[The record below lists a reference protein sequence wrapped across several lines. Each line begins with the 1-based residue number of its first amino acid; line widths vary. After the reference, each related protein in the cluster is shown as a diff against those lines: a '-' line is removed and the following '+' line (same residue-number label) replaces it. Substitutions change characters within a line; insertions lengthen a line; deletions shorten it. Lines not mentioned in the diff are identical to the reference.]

1 MNTFER
7 LESNVRSYCRNLP
20 TVFTSAR
27 NAHLED
33 KQGRRYI
40 DFLAGAGT
48 LNYGHNN
55 PLLKTDLLDYLA
67 QDGIVHGLDMATAAK
82 QRFLETLE
90 QVVLRPRGLSYK
102 VQFTGPTGTN
112 AVEAALK
119 LARRVTGR
127 QNVVAFTNAFHGMSL
142 GSVAATGNR
151 YYRKASGVALSNVS
165 FMPYDG
171 YHGPETDTITLFEQL
186 LDDTGSGLDHPAAVL
201 VETIQGEG
209 GINVANVAW
218 LRRLA
223 ALCRRH
229 DILLIVD
236 DIQMGCGR
244 TGAFFSFEE
253 AGITPDL
260 VTLSKSLSGYGL
272 PLSVVLIRP
281 ELDQWRPGEHS
292 GTFRGN
298 NLAFVT
304 GTSALHHYWR
314 DGQFAQETQRKGQ
327 RLRSRLQEIAALWED
342 APAQVRGRGMVQAMD
357 CGSGERAQAVCRAAF
372 ERGLVIET
380 SGARDHVVKCLPPLT
395 IADEHLEAALDIL
408 QQSVEATALVLSPC

>member
-1 MNTFER
+1 MRTLER

-20 TVFTSAR
+20 AVFSSAR
-27 NAHLED
+27 NALLED
-33 KQGRRYI
+33 EKGLRYI
-40 DFLAGAGT
+40 DFLAGASS

-55 PLLKTDLLDYLA
+55 PLLKADLLEYLGR
-67 QDGIVHGLDMATAAK
+67 DGIVHSLDMATEAK
-82 QRFLETLE
+82 LQFLESLE
-90 QVVLRPRGLSYK
+90 RLVFKPRGLHYK

-151 YYRKASGVALSNVS
+151 YYRKAAGVALPNVS
-165 FMPYDG
+165 FLPYDG
-171 YHGPETDTITLFEQL
+171 YFGPEVDTIDYFERL
-186 LDDTGSGLDHPAAVL
+186 LNDTGSGLDHPAAVL
-201 VETIQGEG
+201 VETVQGEG
-209 GINVANVAW
+209 GINVASAAW

-229 DILLIVD
+229 DMLLIVD

-244 TGAFFSFEE
+244 TGRFFSFEE
-253 AGITPDL
+253 AGLVPDL
-260 VTLSKSLSGYGL
+260 VILSKSLSGYGL

-281 ELDQWRPGEHS
+281 DLDQWQPGEHS

-304 GTSALHHYWR
+304 GASALAHYWADER
-314 DGQFAQETQRKGQ
+314 FALEVQRKGQ
-327 RLRSRLQEIAALWED
+327 RLRARLQEIAILWD
-342 APAQVRGRGMVQAMD
+342 DRPATVRGRGMVQALD
-357 CGSGERAQAVCRAAF
+357 CHSGERAQAVCRAAF

-380 SGARDHVVKCLPPLT
+380 SGPRDHVLKCIPPLT
-395 IADEHLEAALDIL
+395 IADEELDTALDIL
-408 QQSVEATALVLSPC
+408 RQSVEATATLCVA

>member
-1 MNTFER
+1 MKTFER

-27 NAHLED
+27 GARLNDER
-33 KQGRRYI
+33 GRTYI

-48 LNYGHNN
+48 LNYGHNP
-55 PLLKTDLLDYLA
+55 PLLKADLLDYLA
-67 QDGIVHGLDMATAAK
+67 QDGLVHGLDMATAAK
-82 QRFLETLE
+82 QRFLETLDAVIL
-90 QVVLRPRGLSYK
+90 QPRGLHYK

-127 QNVVAFTNAFHGMSL
+127 QTIVAFTNAFHGMTL

-151 YYRKASGVALSNVS
+151 YYRRAAGVALSQVV

-171 YHGPETDTITLFEQL
+171 YHGPEIDTIALFERQL
-186 LDDTGSGLDHPAAVL
+186 EDGGSGLDHPAAVL

-209 GINVANVAW
+209 GINVASAAW

-223 ALCRRH
+223 ALCKRH
-229 DILLIVD
+229 DMLLIVD

-244 TGAFFSFEE
+244 TGHFFSFEE

-304 GTSALHHYWR
+304 GTSALVHHWR
-314 DGQFAQETQRKGQ
+314 DEGFAQDVQRKG
-327 RLRSRLQEIAALWED
+327 RHLRSRLQQIAARWNDE
-342 APAQVRGRGMVQAMD
+342 APAPVRGRGMVQAID
-357 CGSGERAQAVCRAAF
+357 CGTGERAGAICRAAF

-380 SGARDHVVKCLPPLT
+380 SGARDQVVKCLPPLT
-395 IADEHLEAALDIL
+395 IEDADLDAALDIL
-408 QQSVEATALVLSPC
+408 QECVEAVMPCAA